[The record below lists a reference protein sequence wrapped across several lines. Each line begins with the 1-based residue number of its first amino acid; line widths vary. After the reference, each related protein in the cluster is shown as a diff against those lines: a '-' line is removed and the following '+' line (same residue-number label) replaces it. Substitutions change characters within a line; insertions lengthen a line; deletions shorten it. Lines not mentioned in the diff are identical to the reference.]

1 MKKCDYCGEDYSP
14 AYNQAA
20 TQKYCSKSCKEKNQY
35 HINKKS
41 GNIRSFKSGYP
52 RKLSIKLYMIA
63 RNSDLTAPCHYCQTR
78 LTPDSFQ
85 LDHKVAMSKGGFTT
99 KAEIQQESNLVVC
112 CESCNRQ
119 KGHEF
124 TYEQFLAMKQNAK
137 V

>member
-1 MKKCDYCGEDYSP
+1 MTKCNHCGVDYEPIQPSR
-14 AYNQAA
+14 
-20 TQKYCSKSCKEKNQY
+20 QKFCSISCKDKHQY

-41 GNIRSFKSGYP
+41 GNIRAFKSGYP

-63 RNSDLTAPCHYCQTR
+63 RNSDLTAPCHYCHTR
-78 LTPDSFQ
+78 LTPDNFQ

-119 KGHEF
+119 KGHHY
-124 TYEQFLAMKQNAK
+124 TYEQFLAMKQDA
-137 V
+137 